1 MSHLTLF
8 SWPNGA
14 TRGDKTYHR
23 TAQRGFSLLEALI
36 AVLVLSIG
44 LLGVAALQANALR
57 NNQSSLERSMAV
69 AQSYSILEAMR
80 ANVVAAR
87 NGGYNMAMTSTPP
100 SGGSLIANDQR
111 RWILDL
117 QANVGASAAGSIAC
131 AAATPGLCTITVR
144 WDDSR
149 ATSGNADGTNTGNAA
164 QTITTVS
171 QL

>member
-1 MSHLTLF
+1 MSHLTLP
-8 SWPNGA
+8 SWPNDAMYGNE
-14 TRGDKTYHR
+14 TIHNTTQH
-23 TAQRGFSLLEALI
+23 GFSLLEALI

-69 AQSYSILEAMR
+69 AQSYSILDAMR

-87 NGGYNMAMTSTPP
+87 TGGYNMGMTCAVPA
-100 SGGSLIANDQR
+100 GGTLIKNDQR
-111 RWILDL
+111 RWIQDL
-117 QANVGASAAGSIAC
+117 QANVGTSACGSIAC
-131 AAATPGLCTITVR
+131 SAAAATPGLCTITVR

-149 ATSGNADGTNTGNAA
+149 GTSGNTA